1 MRTSLPT
8 PLLLSLALASAV
20 LTPAKASQRLAL
32 TAVPQTL
39 LTPAEVRAEI
49 GRVQGDP
56 LRYAV
61 AEPLNLDQRSG
72 AWDQTETGLA
82 RWRLRIASDGARS
95 LSLHLRELNLPQ
107 GAQLW
112 LYDASGS
119 GDRQGPYDRDSAAIY
134 QGELWLPVVRAS
146 EAVLEVQLPM
156 DATPELHLAVAEAFH
171 GFRSLTSAD
180 GVEPKA
186 SIGSDSGSCNID
198 VVCSAGNDWRS
209 EIRSTVLLSTAGVS
223 LCSGSLVSN
232 TAQDDRPLILTANHC
247 GIRSSNVRTVT
258 AYFNLQS
265 GTCGGNQNGRTDQN
279 LAGAS
284 FLARDENSDFTLFTL
299 ASKPPSTYNAY
310 YAGWDARSGV
320 APQCGVAIHHPSG
333 DEKKIS
339 VYNSAATPADNNR
352 ICQND
357 SCSSFFTVDAW
368 RVVWTQGT
376 TEAGSSGAAL
386 WNQDH
391 RVVGVLSGG
400 GASCSARSEPDY
412 FARLERGWTAN
423 SSGSGQLKAHLDP
436 NSSGCLTLS
445 GKNPGSASPVTACS
459 DPPPS
464 DGSSCAPDSGD
475 GGGGSPGPALLAGLA
490 LLAISRRACRAA
502 AAA

>member
-1 MRTSLPT
+1 MRSSLSAGLA
-8 PLLLSLALASAV
+8 LLLSSTLYPAAVSAKTLALA
-20 LTPAKASQRLAL
+20 T
-32 TAVPQTL
+32 VPQTL
-39 LTPAEVRAEI
+39 LAPAEVQTEI
-49 GRVQGDP
+49 GRVQGNP

-61 AEPLNLDQRSG
+61 AEALNLDQRSG
-72 AWDQTETGLA
+72 AWDETETGLA
-82 RWRLRIASDGARS
+82 RWRLRVASEGARS
-95 LSLHLRELNLPQ
+95 LSLHLRELNLPE

-112 LYDASGS
+112 LYDASGN

-146 EAVLEVQLPM
+146 QAVLEVQLPP
-156 DATPELHLAVAEAFH
+156 AAASELRLGIAEAFH
-171 GFRSLTSAD
+171 GFRSLSATA
-180 GVEPKA
+180 GNEPKA

-198 VVCSAGNDWRS
+198 VVCSAGNNWSS
-209 EIRSTVLLSTAGVS
+209 EIRSAVLLSTAGVS

-247 GIRSSNVRTVT
+247 GIRSTNVRSVT

-265 GTCGGNQNGRTDQN
+265 TTCGGNQNGRTDQT
-279 LAGAS
+279 LSGAT

-299 ASKPPSTYNAY
+299 ANTPPSAYNAY

-320 APQCGVAIHHPSG
+320 APQSGVAIHHPSG

-339 VYNSAATPADNNR
+339 VYSSAASA
-352 ICQND
+352 ND
-357 SCSSFFTVDAW
+357 DVSIGEGTSSFTVDAW
-368 RVVWTQGT
+368 RVVWSQGT

-400 GASCSARSEPDY
+400 SASCSARTEPDF

-423 SSGSGQLKAHLDP
+423 SASSGQLKAHLDP
-436 NSSGCLTLS
+436 NSSGCLTLN
-445 GKNPGSASPVTACS
+445 GKSPGSASPVTSCS
-459 DPPPS
+459 
-464 DGSSCAPDSGD
+464 SSSSSGGTSSGGGDSG

>member
-1 MRTSLPT
+1 MRPSLSAGLA
-8 PLLLSLALASAV
+8 LLLSATLYPAAAGAKALALA
-20 LTPAKASQRLAL
+20 T
-32 TAVPQTL
+32 VPRTL
-39 LTPAEVRAEI
+39 LAPAEVQAEI
-49 GRVQGDP
+49 GRVQGNP

-61 AEPLNLDQRSG
+61 AETLNLDQRSG
-72 AWDQTETGLA
+72 AWDETETGPA
-82 RWRLRIASDGARS
+82 RWRLRIASEGARS

-112 LYDASGS
+112 LYDASGN

-146 EAVLEVQLPM
+146 EAVLEVQLPS
-156 DATPELHLAVAEAFH
+156 AAAGELRLGIAEAFH
-171 GFRSLTSAD
+171 GFRSLSTAGD
-180 GVEPKA
+180 AEPKA

-209 EIRSTVLLSTAGVS
+209 EIRSTVLLSTDNVS

-247 GIRSSNVRTVT
+247 GIRSTNVRTVT

-265 GTCGGNQNGRTDQN
+265 STCSGNQNGRTDQN
-279 LAGAS
+279 LAGAT
-284 FLARDENSDFTLFTL
+284 FLARDDNSDFTLFTL
-299 ASKPPSTYNAY
+299 GSTPPSAYNAY

-320 APQCGVAIHHPSG
+320 APQSGVAIHHPSG

-339 VYNSAATPADNNR
+339 VYSSPASASDDVS
-352 ICQND
+352 IGEG
-357 SCSSFFTVDAW
+357 SSSFTVDAW
-368 RVVWTQGT
+368 RVVWSQGT

-400 GASCSARSEPDY
+400 SASCSARSEPDF

-423 SSGSGQLKAHLDP
+423 SASSGQLKAHLDP

-445 GKNPGSASPVTACS
+445 GKNPGSASPVTSCS
-459 DPPPS
+459 S
-464 DGSSCAPDSGD
+464 GSSSGGTSSGGGGDSGG

>member
-1 MRTSLPT
+1 MRPSLPVR
-8 PLLLSLALASAV
+8 LLLSLALGSATLASAAAS
-20 LTPAKASQRLAL
+20 PALAL
-32 TAVPQTL
+32 SSVPQTL
-39 LTPAEVRAEI
+39 LAPAEVQAEI

-61 AEPLNLDQRSG
+61 AEALNLDQRSG
-72 AWDQTETGLA
+72 VWDQTETGQA
-82 RWRLRIASDGARS
+82 RWRLRIASEGARS
-95 LSLHLRELNLPQ
+95 LSLHLRDLILPE

-119 GDRQGPYDRDSAAIY
+119 GDRQGPYDRNSAAIF

-146 EAVLEVQLPM
+146 EAVLEVQLPAAAAG
-156 DATPELHLAVAEAFH
+156 DLRLGISEAFH
-171 GFRSLTSAD
+171 GFRSLSAT
-180 GVEPKA
+180 GGNEPKA
-186 SIGSDSGSCNID
+186 SIASDSGSCNID
-198 VVCSAGNDWRS
+198 VVCSAGNGWSS
-209 EIRSTVLLSTAGVS
+209 EIRSAVLLSTAGVS

-232 TAQDDRPLILTANHC
+232 TRQDDRPLILTANHC
-247 GIRSSNVRTVT
+247 GIRSSNVRSVT

-265 GTCGGNQNGRTDQN
+265 STCGGNQNGRTDQT
-279 LAGAS
+279 LSGAT
-284 FLARDENSDFTLFTL
+284 FLARDVNSDFTLFTL
-299 ASKPPSTYNAY
+299 ASNPPSAYNAY

-320 APQCGVAIHHPSG
+320 APQSGVAIHHPSG

-339 VYNSAATPADNNR
+339 VYSSAASASDDVTIGEGGSN
-352 ICQND
+352 
-357 SCSSFFTVDAW
+357 FTVDAW
-368 RVVWTQGT
+368 RVVWSQGT

-400 GASCSARSEPDY
+400 GASCSARSEPDF

-423 SSGSGQLKAHLDP
+423 SASSGQLKAHLDP
-436 NSSGCLTLS
+436 NSSGCLTLN
-445 GKNPGSASPVTACS
+445 GKNPGSAAPVTSCS
-459 DPPPS
+459 S
-464 DGSSCAPDSGD
+464 GSSSGGASSGGDSGGG